1 MISTPK
7 TLRSLSDGI
16 AYYLEDCAIKGLS
29 HRTIQGKHSHLRRFL
44 SWCSHEG
51 VTRCKEVTMEVIE
64 AYQSHLYRY
73 RKATDHSPLEKATIR
88 NNLTSVRMLFRRL
101 HLRGVIK
108 HNPVALME
116 LPKVPRQLPKGYLD
130 VDEID
135 LVLQQSLIQ
144 DYKGIRDRAILE
156 VYYATGIRRMEL
168 ANLDIDDVDL
178 KECIVTVRKGKGERD
193 RRAPIAEPSCVW
205 IAIYLKHVRPRL
217 QHLTSGRA
225 LFLDNKGLRYRAHQ
239 LTRIV
244 SKYLRRSGVR
254 KAGACNLFRH
264 STATL
269 MHQNGADIRYVQDML
284 GHADISTT
292 QIYTHVAI
300 NKLREVYAD
309 THPAALRKNAGR
321 E

>member
-1 MISTPK
+1 
-7 TLRSLSDGI
+7 
-16 AYYLEDCAIKGLS
+16 
-29 HRTIQGKHSHLRRFL
+29 
-44 SWCSHEG
+44 
-51 VTRCKEVTMEVIE
+51 
-64 AYQSHLYRY
+64 
-73 RKATDHSPLEKATIR
+73 
-88 NNLTSVRMLFRRL
+88 MLFRRL

-108 HNPVALME
+108 NNPVALME

-130 VDEID
+130 VEEIN

-178 KECIVTVRKGKGERD
+178 KHHIITVRKGKGGRD
-193 RRAPIAEPSCVW
+193 RRTPIAECSCTWVD
-205 IAIYLKHVRPRL
+205 IYLKHIRPRL
-217 QHLTSGRA
+217 QSLQSGQA
-225 LFLDNKGLRYRAHQ
+225 LFIDNRGLRYREHQ
-239 LTRIV
+239 LTRV
-244 SKYLRRSGVR
+244 ASKYVKRSGVR
-254 KAGACNLFRH
+254 KSGACNLFRH

-300 NKLREVYAD
+300 NKLREVYAE
-309 THPAALRKNAGR
+309 THPAALRDKGGL